1 MKDEPLLSADSAF
14 LAVSVM
20 GRDHVAASGPDLLRR
35 RRLEHPLA
43 LDRGHGRR
51 WRAVGL
57 ARAAI
62 VEFRDRK
69 GRR

>member
-1 MKDEPLLSADSAF
+1 
-14 LAVSVM
+14 
-20 GRDHVAASGPDLLRR
+20 
-35 RRLEHPLA
+35 LA

-51 WRAVGL
+51 WRLLGWLVTW
-57 ARAAI
+57 AAI